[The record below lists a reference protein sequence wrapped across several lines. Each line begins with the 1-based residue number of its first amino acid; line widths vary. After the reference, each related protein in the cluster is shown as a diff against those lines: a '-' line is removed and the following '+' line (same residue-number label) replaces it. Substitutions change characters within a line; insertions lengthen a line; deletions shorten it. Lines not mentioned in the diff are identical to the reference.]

1 MLCLYLAVL
10 AVASGFCAAAPAV
23 IPVNSVLVP
32 FENFPP
38 RPYEFG
44 YEFADGLGMFQH
56 RRETSDG
63 VGTVEGSYGYV
74 DHNGVSR
81 KVDYVADKDGFRP
94 VIHSNE
100 PGLSGQSSANVLFV
114 VRPPPP
120 AAVAQGLR
128 RTVNNL
134 SI

>member
-1 MLCLYLAVL
+1 MLYLCFAVL
-10 AVASGFCAAAPAV
+10 AVASGFCVAAPTV

-32 FENFPP
+32 FENSQPK
-38 RPYEFG
+38 PYEFG
-44 YEFADGLGMFQH
+44 FEVSDGLGMFQH

-63 VGTVEGSYGYV
+63 VGRVEGSYGYV

-100 PGLSGQSSANVLFV
+100 PGLSGQSSANVLFIV
-114 VRPPPP
+114 QPPPP
-120 AAVAQGLR
+120 AVVAQGLS
-128 RTVNNL
+128 RTVNK
-134 SI
+134 

>member
-1 MLCLYLAVL
+1 MLCFYFAVV
-10 AVASGFCAAAPAV
+10 AVASGYGDAAPAV
-23 IPVNSVLVP
+23 IPANSVLVP
-32 FENFPP
+32 IENFLPN
-38 RPYEFG
+38 PYKFG

-63 VGTVEGSYGYV
+63 AGTVEGSYGYV

-81 KVDYVADKDGFRP
+81 KVDYVADKNGFRP

-100 PGLSGQSSANVLFV
+100 PGLSGQSSANALFIV
-114 VRPPPP
+114 QPPPP

-128 RTVNNL
+128 ATVNNL